1 MFRSARLKLTA
12 WYLLAIM
19 LISFIFSIV
28 IYRGVNSELIRRF
41 SNIENR
47 LKLEQ
52 KGSRQGQSAPKPFFI
67 EDLLEARRRVIILL
81 FFSNG
86 AILIISA
93 AAGYF
98 LAGKTLRPIEE
109 MLKEQNRFIADASHE
124 LRTPLAVVKTSTEVA
139 LRNKKLSMAEAK
151 NIFKNNLEDIDS
163 MQKLTDN
170 LLSLAQH
177 QSGESNYIFQQAD
190 IKEVIENV
198 IRKIRPMAD
207 KKKISISLKAKQ
219 YYLESDEIGLEEMIL
234 IFLDNAVK
242 YTPEGGKIIIET
254 RSDPRH
260 VTIKIKDTGIGIAS
274 KDIPRIFERFYRV
287 EPSRS
292 KIKVA
297 GFGLGLPLAKKII
310 DLHKGTV
317 AVSSH
322 LQKGSIFT
330 IKLPVR
336 HS

>member
-1 MFRSARLKLTA
+1 MFRSARLKLTV

-19 LISFIFSIV
+19 LISIIFSIV
-28 IYRGVNSELIRRF
+28 IYRGVNSELRRRF

-47 LKLEQ
+47 LRLD
-52 KGSRQGQSAPKPFFI
+52 QGGARHNQPGPKPFFI
-67 EDLLEARRRVIILL
+67 EDLLEARRRVMILL

-124 LRTPLAVVKTSTEVA
+124 LRTPLSAVKTSTEVA
-139 LRNKKLSMAEAK
+139 LRNKKLSTAEAK

-163 MQKLTDN
+163 LQKLTDN
-170 LLSLAQH
+170 LLTLAQH
-177 QSGESNYIFQQAD
+177 QGGGGNYIFQQTD
-190 IKEVIENV
+190 LKEVIENA
-198 IRKIRPMAD
+198 IRKIRPAAD
-207 KKKISISLKAKQ
+207 KKKIGITLKTKQ
-219 YYLESDEIGLEEMIL
+219 YYIESDEMGLEEMIL

-242 YTPEGGKIIIET
+242 YTPEGGRIIIET
-254 RSDPRH
+254 RQDSKYL
-260 VTIKIKDTGIGIAS
+260 TIKIKDTGIGIAG
-274 KDIPRIFERFYRV
+274 KDIPRIFERFYQI

-292 KIKVA
+292 KTSVA

-317 AVSSH
+317 TVSSY